1 MTQSNDRLD
10 RIERILE
17 NVAEKQDRFQADL
30 EASRQDFDARLK
42 ATKDEMDANHEYLG
56 SELGQLIRSVSELRV
71 TVDQSVRQAELD
83 RQQFARAVEQIID
96 LLTRQFSSNGHN
108 E

>member
-17 NVAEKQDRFQADL
+17 SVAERQDTLATRQQQFQEQL
-30 EASRQDFDARLK
+30 EATRQ
-42 ATKDEMDANHEYLG
+42 EMHANHEYLG
-56 SELGQLIRSVSELRV
+56 SEIGGLTRSIAELRV
-71 TVDQSVRQAELD
+71 VVDQSVRQAELD
-83 RQQFARAVEQIID
+83 RAQFSRAVEQMID
-96 LLTRQFSSNGHN
+96 LLTRQFSSNGHS

>member
-1 MTQSNDRLD
+1 MTQSSSDRLD
-10 RIERILE
+10 RIEGILE
-17 NVAEKQDRFQADL
+17 RLAERQTQFQEQL
-30 EASRQDFDARLK
+30 QE
-42 ATKDEMDANHEYLG
+42 TKDEMDANHEFLG
-56 SELGQLIRSVSELRV
+56 SELGQLIRSVSELRI

-83 RQQFARAVEQIID
+83 RQQFARAVEQMID